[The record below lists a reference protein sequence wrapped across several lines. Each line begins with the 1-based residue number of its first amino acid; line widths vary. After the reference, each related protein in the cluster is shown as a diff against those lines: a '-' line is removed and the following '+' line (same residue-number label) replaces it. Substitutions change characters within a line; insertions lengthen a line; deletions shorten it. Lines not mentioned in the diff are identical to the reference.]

1 MEPGYRPLW
10 KSTSQYVF
18 DLVGLSMCKPTNLV
32 AWRAHAKLIVKLR
45 SAQILH
51 VALHALKRLFMK
63 HKKNTAPNRVTPAVT
78 ELNTILE
85 EVKKLDWVAL
95 DRQINKDTGT
105 WKRVQEISGIP
116 LSPETKQKI
125 SHALTGHSVS
135 LSTRIK
141 ISTSLRK
148 YHVKRNQD
156 KLAAGATPPNS
167 VDDSAGIMA
176 RSIESLSAPLDHLE
190 PEGAPNRRAS
200 GRRR

>member
-1 MEPGYRPLW
+1 
-10 KSTSQYVF
+10 
-18 DLVGLSMCKPTNLV
+18 MCKPTNLV

-63 HKKNTAPNRVTPAVT
+63 HKKNTAPSRVTPAVT

-85 EVKKLDWVAL
+85 EVKNLDWVAL

-125 SHALTGHSVS
+125 SYALKGHGVS
-135 LSTRIK
+135 PSTREK

-148 YHVKRNQD
+148 FHEQRNQD
-156 KLAAGATPPNS
+156 QMANGEIPRNS
-167 VDDSAGIMA
+167 VDASTGLVA
-176 RSIESLSAPLDHLE
+176 RSNESPSASLDDLE
-190 PEGAPNRRAS
+190 PEGAPNQRAR